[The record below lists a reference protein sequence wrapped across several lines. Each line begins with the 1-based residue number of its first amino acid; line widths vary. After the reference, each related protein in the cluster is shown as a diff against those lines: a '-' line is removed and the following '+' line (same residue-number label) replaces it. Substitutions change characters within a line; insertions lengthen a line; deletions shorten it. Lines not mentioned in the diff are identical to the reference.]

1 MESDLQMR
9 KSIRKVKKIAVYP
22 STKPKSRN
30 RDKNRDVQ

>member
-22 STKPKSRN
+22 STKSCSEKSRN
-30 RDKNRDVQ
+30 RDKK